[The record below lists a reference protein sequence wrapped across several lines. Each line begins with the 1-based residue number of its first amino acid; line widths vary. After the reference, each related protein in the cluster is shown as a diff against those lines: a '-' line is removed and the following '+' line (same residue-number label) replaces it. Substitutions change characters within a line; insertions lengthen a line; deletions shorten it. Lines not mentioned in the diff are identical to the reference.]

1 MIDMLKRHEI
11 QVLRRA
17 GHSQIEVATLA
28 GVARRTVQRV
38 DGEATVTDIDSARER
53 EARGI
58 GRPAKAEP
66 FRSVIAEILAGD
78 PQLLSVEVLRR
89 VKLKGYAG
97 GKTAVYELIRELR
110 PKTSRPLVRFE
121 GLAGEFT
128 QHDFGHVDVRFLNDT
143 ETRVHF
149 FASRL
154 KYSRWVEVTVVP
166 DERTETLV
174 RTFVNHFAAIGGVPL
189 LAVFDRPKT
198 VALKWTRDGQ
208 VTEWNP
214 LFAGVALDL
223 SVGIEV
229 CWPAA
234 PWQKGSVE
242 NLVGWVKGSFF
253 KQRRF
258 VDDED
263 LRQQL
268 AEWRTEVNTQRPCRA
283 TKIIP
288 AVRLEEE
295 RPRLRPL
302 KVAPG
307 DLALRVPMVVGPTA
321 EVIHDTHPYSMPP
334 DAIGIAGTL
343 YLYHDRVRIVAGR
356 FDVTHERKLQ
366 PGEGSILPEHR
377 AQHVAAVSGKR
388 AKRYLQR
395 EHLLKLGPEAL
406 AYLTEL
412 THRRPQ
418 IWLRDIDRL
427 HTLLATYGDD
437 AMRAALA
444 RGVAEYA
451 IGAEYIAHFLGE
463 AVTTPSP
470 NAGDSTGRPEARS
483 PQGEHPGPSSLSAEQ
498 LSLDLPSANADRAP
512 RAARVQAAAGARR
525 AGAKR
530 RAWTRASTVLPF
542 DADGGR
548 R

>member
-17 GHSQIEVATLA
+17 GHSQLEVATLA
-28 GVARRTVQRV
+28 GVSRRSVQRV
-38 DGEATVTDIDSARER
+38 DTEGTVTQIDAARER
-53 EARGI
+53 EVRGI
-58 GRPAKAEP
+58 GRPATAEP
-66 FRSVIAEILAGD
+66 FRPVIAEILAQE
-78 PQLLSVEVLRR
+78 PALLSVEILRR
-89 VKLKGYAG
+89 AKLKGYAG
-97 GKTAVYELIRELR
+97 GKTALYTLISALR
-110 PKTSRPLVRFE
+110 PRTIRPLVRFE

-128 QHDFGHVDVRFLNDT
+128 QHDFGHVDVRFLNGT
-143 ETRVHF
+143 EKRVHF

-154 KYSRWVEVTVVP
+154 KYSRWVEVTLVP
-166 DERTETLV
+166 DECTETLV
-174 RTFVNHFAAIGGVPL
+174 RTFVDHFAAIEGVPL

-198 VALKWTRDGQ
+198 VALKWTRDGH

-229 CWPAA
+229 CWPAS
-234 PWQKGSVE
+234 PWQKGSIE

-263 LRQQL
+263 LLQQL

-283 TKIIP
+283 TKVIP
-288 AVRLEEE
+288 AVRLDEE

-302 KVAPG
+302 KVLPD
-307 DLALRVPMVVGPTA
+307 DLAVRVPIVVGPTA

-343 YLYHDRVRIVAGR
+343 YLYRTRVRIVAGR
-356 FDVTHERKLQ
+356 FEVTHERKVV
-366 PGEGSILPEHR
+366 PGEGSTLPEHR

-418 IWLRDIDRL
+418 VWLRDIDRL

-444 RGVAEYA
+444 RGVAEQA
-451 IGAEYIAHFLGE
+451 IGAEYIAHFLAD
-463 AVTTPSP
+463 AVTTPKPIEGDTPGQP
-470 NAGDSTGRPEARS
+470 NPRS
-483 PQGEHPGPSSLSAEQ
+483 PSLEHPGQSSLSSEP
-498 LSLDLPSANADRAP
+498 LSLDLPSATATSAP

-530 RAWTRASTVLPF
+530 RAWTRGSTVLPF

-548 R
+548 

>member
-28 GVARRTVQRV
+28 GVSRRSVQRV
-38 DGEATVTDIDSARER
+38 DTEATVTQIDAARER
-53 EARGI
+53 EVRGI
-58 GRPAKAEP
+58 GRPATAEP
-66 FRSVIAEILAGD
+66 FRSVIAEILAQE
-78 PQLLSVEVLRR
+78 PALLSVEILRR
-89 VKLKGYAG
+89 AKLKGYAG
-97 GKTAVYELIRELR
+97 GKTALYTLISALR
-110 PKTSRPLVRFE
+110 PRTIRPLVRFE

-128 QHDFGHVDVRFLNDT
+128 QHDFGHVDVRFLNGT
-143 ETRVHF
+143 EKRVHF

-154 KYSRWVEVTVVP
+154 KYSRWVEVTIVP
-166 DERTETLV
+166 DECTETLV
-174 RTFVNHFAAIGGVPL
+174 RTFVDHFAAIDGVPL

-198 VALKWTRDGQ
+198 VALKWTRDGH

-229 CWPAA
+229 CWPAS
-234 PWQKGSVE
+234 PWQKGSIE

-263 LRQQL
+263 LLQQL

-283 TKIIP
+283 TKVIP
-288 AVRLEEE
+288 AVRLDEE

-302 KVAPG
+302 KVLPD
-307 DLALRVPMVVGPTA
+307 DLAVRVPIVVGPTA

-343 YLYHDRVRIVAGR
+343 YLYRTRVRIVAGR
-356 FDVTHERKLQ
+356 FEVTHERKFV
-366 PGEGSILPEHR
+366 PGEGSTLPEHR

-418 IWLRDIDRL
+418 VWLRDIDRL
-427 HTLLATYGDD
+427 HTLLATYGDV
-437 AMRAALA
+437 ALRAALA
-444 RGVAEYA
+444 RGVAEQA
-451 IGAEYIAHFLGE
+451 IGAEYIAHFLAD
-463 AVTTPSP
+463 AVTTPTP
-470 NAGDSTGRPEARS
+470 IEGDTPGQPDPRS
-483 PQGEHPGPSSLSAEQ
+483 PSIEHPGQSSLSSEQ
-498 LSLDLPSANADRAP
+498 LSLDLPSATATSAP
-512 RAARVQAAAGARR
+512 RAARVQAAVGARR

-530 RAWTRASTVLPF
+530 RAWTRGSTVLPF

-548 R
+548 

>member
-1 MIDMLKRHEI
+1 MLKRHEI

-28 GVARRTVQRV
+28 GVSRRSVQRV
-38 DGEATVTDIDSARER
+38 DTEATVTQIDAARER
-53 EARGI
+53 EVRGI
-58 GRPAKAEP
+58 GRPATAEP
-66 FRSVIAEILAGD
+66 FRSVIAEILAQE
-78 PQLLSVEVLRR
+78 PALLSVEILRR
-89 VKLKGYAG
+89 AKLKGYAG
-97 GKTAVYELIRELR
+97 GKTALYTLVSALR
-110 PKTSRPLVRFE
+110 PRTIRPLVRFE

-128 QHDFGHVDVRFLNDT
+128 QHDFGHVDVRFLNGT
-143 ETRVHF
+143 EKRVHF

-154 KYSRWVEVTVVP
+154 KYSRWVEVTIVP
-166 DERTETLV
+166 DECTETLV
-174 RTFVNHFAAIGGVPL
+174 RTFVDHFAAIDGVPL

-198 VALKWTRDGQ
+198 VALKWTRDGH

-229 CWPAA
+229 CWPAS
-234 PWQKGSVE
+234 PWQKGSIE

-263 LRQQL
+263 LLQQL

-283 TKIIP
+283 TKVIP
-288 AVRLEEE
+288 AVRLDEE

-302 KVAPG
+302 KVLPD
-307 DLALRVPMVVGPTA
+307 DLAVRVPIVVGPTA

-343 YLYHDRVRIVAGR
+343 YLYRTRVRIVAGR
-356 FDVTHERKLQ
+356 FEVTHERKFV
-366 PGEGSILPEHR
+366 PGEGSTLPEHR

-418 IWLRDIDRL
+418 VWLRDIDRL

-444 RGVAEYA
+444 RGVAEQA
-451 IGAEYIAHFLGE
+451 IGAEYIAHFLAD
-463 AVTTPSP
+463 AVTTPTP
-470 NAGDSTGRPEARS
+470 IEGDTPGQPDPRS
-483 PQGEHPGPSSLSAEQ
+483 PSIEHPGQSSLSSEQ
-498 LSLDLPSANADRAP
+498 LSLDLPSATATCAP
-512 RAARVQAAAGARR
+512 RAARVQAAVGARR

-530 RAWTRASTVLPF
+530 RAWTRGSTVLPF

-548 R
+548 